1 MLLYPFKHTDIETL
15 CVIFPDNEVERIVG
29 DYFCFMIDLL
39 LFKKILNADY
49 GFIENNDTIPV
60 ELFEM
65 LCEHHT
71 DKIKALFAKAE
82 GKSASPYT
90 YEVHARCYK
99 CGKEIVR
106 TMNKGSLFQ
115 MIGYYKNN
123 SKERITL
130 NYLCDECQLEEENKR
145 KQEEKENALKREDL
159 TRKNTDNFISSYL
172 NPQNRWERGIS
183 PNSRFYKLLYAC
195 VDWERIKEYIKGMDY
210 RLFLRTPYW
219 KAIASKVKI
228 KAKNRCMICNS
239 TEHLSVH
246 HRNYDNH
253 GDEIH
258 HLEDLI
264 CICQEC
270 HNKHHFE

>member
-1 MLLYPFKHTDIETL
+1 
-15 CVIFPDNEVERIVG
+15 
-29 DYFCFMIDLL
+29 MIDLL
-39 LFKKILNADY
+39 LFRKILNADY
-49 GFIENNDTIPV
+49 GFIENNDTISL
-60 ELFEM
+60 ELFEL

-123 SKERITL
+123 SKERLTL

-145 KQEEKENALKREDL
+145 KQEEKENSLKREEL
-159 TRKNTDNFISSYL
+159 TRENTDNFISSYL
-172 NPQNRWERGIS
+172 NPQNRWES
-183 PNSRFYKLLYAC
+183 KMPPNSRFYKLLYAC
-195 VDWERIKEYIKGMDY
+195 VDWARIKEHIKGMNY